1 MYYEAVGLLI
11 LLIVVLVATLANL
24 YEKVERL
31 ERRLQHFELGASA
44 NDEAISTADP
54 AFR

>member
-11 LLIVVLVATLANL
+11 LLVVVLVATLANL

-31 ERRLQHFELGASA
+31 ERRLTRFESGPYA
-44 NDEAISTADP
+44 NDESAGAE